1 MTRQKRRYYLSDS
14 RDSLWHFLRYST
26 KSVPENL
33 PDLRSIVLVPMIK
46 DPSLVPFFAL
56 FLPSSEVRC
65 APLFSSPH
73 RASAIKS
80 RTRLID
86 LSSPTEKL
94 GPVRSLVGDALG
106 DDCLPITDLRDFL
119 CFCVVSCIL
128 LIILAKMTDRRRQ
141 EPRQPPNLPID
152 FLWFLRGILR

>member
-1 MTRQKRRYYLSDS
+1 MLRRTGNLLEEHDKNEGIISQIREIPYGIFYGI
-14 RDSLWHFLRYST
+14 LRR
-26 KSVPENL
+26 SVPENL
-33 PDLRSIVLVPMIK
+33 PDLRSIVLVPMIE

-56 FLPSSEVRC
+56 FLPPSKVRR

-128 LIILAKMTDRRRQ
+128 LVILA
-141 EPRQPPNLPID
+141 
-152 FLWFLRGILR
+152 

>member
-1 MTRQKRRYYLSDS
+1 MAFSTVFYEERSRESSRSPLYRPRSDDRRPFVCPL
-14 RDSLWHFLRYST
+14 
-26 KSVPENL
+26 
-33 PDLRSIVLVPMIK
+33 LRS
-46 DPSLVPFFAL
+46 
-56 FLPSSEVRC
+56 LPKLPEVRC
-65 APLFSSPH
+65 TPLFSSPH
-73 RASAIKS
+73 HASAIKS